1 MKHNQVSTANAPKAI
16 GPYSQGI
23 KANGF
28 VFCSGQVP
36 INPETGELV
45 PGPITV
51 QTKQVLLNLKG
62 IIEAAGSSMDL
73 IVKCTVYLKDMDDFS
88 EMNAEYAKWFGEIPP
103 ARATVEVARLPRD
116 VRIEIDA
123 IALL

>member
-1 MKHNQVSTANAPKAI
+1 MTLERISTDKAPKAI
-16 GPYSQGI
+16 GPYSQGV

-45 PGPITV
+45 SGSITI
-51 QTKQVLLNLKG
+51 QTKQVLSNLQG
-62 IIEAAGSSMDL
+62 VIEAAGSSMNHVL
-73 IVKCTVYLKDMDDFS
+73 KCTVYLKDMDDFA
-88 EMNAEYAKWFGEIPP
+88 EMNSEYARWFGNIPP